1 MEAVPACPK
10 CADGGLVL
18 VADVPN
24 SAASVFTPLPKGEP
38 ATVKAYKCS
47 KCGWTLEVRDERPS
61 SQPSQPRKN

>member
-1 MEAVPACPK
+1 
-10 CADGGLVL
+10 